1 MRYISDIDLIAV
13 DEAHVVSQWGH
24 EFRPSYRM
32 IGQVRKYLPNV
43 SVSGFFW
50 KSCEKQRSFQT
61 VLLFWEKPLKNR

>member
-1 MRYISDIDLIAV
+1 MRYVSDIDLIAV

-43 SVSGFFW
+43 SVGGFF
-50 KSCEKQRSFQT
+50 FG
-61 VLLFWEKPLKNR
+61 KPVKNKVHSRQYYFLGKNP